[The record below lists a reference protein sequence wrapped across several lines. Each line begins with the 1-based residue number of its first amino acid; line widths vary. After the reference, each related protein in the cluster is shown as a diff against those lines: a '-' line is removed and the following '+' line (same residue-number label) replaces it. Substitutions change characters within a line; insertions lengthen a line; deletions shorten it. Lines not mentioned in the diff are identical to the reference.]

1 MTFLSLVILWS
12 FSGPPHGGQPTVD
25 GVRAK
30 QRVVMAL
37 PASALGED
45 CVGRSAGAMF
55 EEEEDSIDDVLDF
68 CWSDI
73 LSEVTAPRRLTP
85 GAGWRHLA
93 GGETSLLIPLRC

>member
-12 FSGPPHGGQPTVD
+12 FSALPTGERPAVH
-25 GVRAK
+25 GVRAN

-45 CVGRSAGAMF
+45 SVGRSAGAMF
-55 EEEEDSIDDVLDF
+55 EEEEDSVDDVFDF

-73 LSEVTAPRRLTP
+73 LPEVTAPRRLTP

-93 GGETSLLIPLRC
+93 GGETSLLTPLRC